1 MDDRGV
7 PQQPDPGVTA
17 AATEFHA
24 RLEPY
29 RGEVVAY
36 CYRMLGSVHDAEDLM
51 QDTYLRAWRARDQYD
66 EERASVRTWLYR
78 IATNVCLTTLTERG
92 RRPLPSG
99 LVAPRE
105 ALAPFTM
112 DAEINW
118 LQPLPDALIATAD
131 PEATAVDRSSLRLAF
146 VAAIQHLSPRQRG
159 ALLLREVLSFSAAE
173 SAEIL
178 GISIAAVNSS
188 LQRARA
194 RMKETSLESELIDA
208 PPAAEQRAWVERY
221 MTAFEHADVEALKR
235 LITQDVVMEM
245 PPLLNWFAGADN
257 YGLFMEWV
265 FEANGTDW
273 RLVAVAANGQP
284 AFAAYN
290 RVGTRYRLHTLQVLT
305 VTAGGISHNTVFQ
318 DDAIFASFGLA
329 PNLMTPS

>member
-1 MDDRGV
+1 M
-7 PQQPDPGVTA
+7 
-17 AATEFHA
+17 
-24 RLEPY
+24 
-29 RGEVVAY
+29 
-36 CYRMLGSVHDAEDLM
+36 
-51 QDTYLRAWRARDQYD
+51 
-66 EERASVRTWLYR
+66 
-78 IATNVCLTTLTERG
+78 
-92 RRPLPSG
+92 
-99 LVAPRE
+99 
-105 ALAPFTM
+105 
-112 DAEINW
+112 
-118 LQPLPDALIATAD
+118 
-131 PEATAVDRSSLRLAF
+131 
-146 VAAIQHLSPRQRG
+146 
-159 ALLLREVLSFSAAE
+159 LSFSAAE

-194 RMKETSLESELIDA
+194 RMKETNLQSQLIDE

-221 MTAFEHADVEALKR
+221 MAAFERADVEALKR

-290 RVGTRYRLHTLQVLT
+290 RVGTKYRLHTLQVLT

-318 DDAIFASFGLA
+318 DDAIFASFGLS
-329 PNLMTPS
+329 PSLTTASPSAR